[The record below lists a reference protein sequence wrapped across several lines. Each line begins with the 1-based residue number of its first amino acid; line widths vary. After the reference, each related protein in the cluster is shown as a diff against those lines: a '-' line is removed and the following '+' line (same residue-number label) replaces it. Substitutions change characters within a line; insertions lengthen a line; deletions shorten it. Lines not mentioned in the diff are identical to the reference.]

1 MKIKDL
7 KEKQLTTLLTELFGL
22 DGAKEI
28 FKKHNIEM
36 VTKET
41 EKQGFLNFI
50 KAFENV
56 MATGKAMTEYKQA
69 TTFLDAQINSNEA
82 MLATAEGF
90 MKTMIGGMIES
101 FKATKKGIEGSK
113 KAEVIAEVTPLIEA
127 HILNESDRRY
137 LVKLL
142 NNLSLDDKEKFI
154 KSTDVIVTAIV
165 ERYTGQICGCDGTCG
180 DECAYKSEQQE
191 EPKEVKKFIE
201 LDTDDDGILDGLDDL
216 DVDLDNNKKEETE
229 PKKEIVEETKE
240 IDTEVDADLDLDDL
254 DLGDLD
260 DLEEETKE
268 TPKKEV
274 KQEAPKKKAEKIEDE
289 LDDFEDI
296 DLDDLDL
303 DLGSDT
309 EIDPFM

>member
-1 MKIKDL
+1 
-7 KEKQLTTLLTELFGL
+7 
-22 DGAKEI
+22 
-28 FKKHNIEM
+28 M

-101 FKATKKGIEGSK
+101 FKATKKGIEDSK
-113 KAEVIAEVTPLIEA
+113 KVEVIGEVTPLIEA

-154 KSTDVIVTAIV
+154 KSADVIVTAIV
-165 ERYTGQICGCDGTCG
+165 ERYTGHTCDCDGTCG
-180 DECAYKSEQQE
+180 DECACKSEQQE
-191 EPKEVKKFIE
+191 EPKEVKKEVKKVVKKSIE

-216 DVDLDNNKKEETE
+216 DVDLSNNKKEEVE
-229 PKKEIVEETKE
+229 PQKEIIKETKE
-240 IDTEVDADLDLDDL
+240 VDTEIDADLDL
-254 DLGDLD
+254 G

-268 TPKKEV
+268 TPKQEV
-274 KQEAPKKKAEKIEDE
+274 KQEVPKQEIKPEAPEVKKVVKTKTEED
-289 LDDFEDI
+289 LDSLEDV

-303 DLGSDT
+303 DLGSNT